1 MWTLTDVSGRW
12 VEGGGGGEKQQQQQT
27 NKTPP
32 RCVLILDDVEMF
44 IKLFGLNGIKTDTA
58 YTDMDIFVQTWI

>member
-1 MWTLTDVSGRW
+1 MPAEWK
-12 VEGGGGGEKQQQQQT
+12 KQQQ
-27 NKTPP
+27 KTPP

-44 IKLFGLNGIKTDTA
+44 IKLFGINGIKTDRA